1 MIIGV
6 PKEIKTDEHRV
17 SCVPAGVQSLCE
29 AGHRVLVQAGAG
41 ADCGLTDQDYER
53 AGARIVPNPA
63 DIFGEAE
70 MIIKVKEPQPPEYPL
85 LRPGQILYTY
95 LHLAASKELTQAL
108 KDRQIIGIGYETI
121 QLADGS
127 LPLLTPM
134 SEVAGRMAVQVG
146 AYFLQKQQGGRGVLL
161 SGVPGVPPAEVLIL
175 GGGTVGGNA
184 ARVAV
189 GLGAQV
195 IVIDSNLERLRY
207 LDSLYRGRLVTLA
220 SHRHTISARIRSAD
234 LVIGAVLIPGAKA
247 PKLVQRAHLKTMKE
261 GAVIVDV
268 AVDQG
273 GCVETS
279 KPTTH
284 SHPTFVVDGIL
295 HYCVANMP
303 GAVARTSSF
312 ALANTTLP
320 YALAIANEGLVKAVR
335 KDPAL
340 ARGVNLYRGE
350 VTYQAV
356 ATDLSYTYRP
366 LTELLS

>member
-6 PKEIKTDEHRV
+6 PREIKADEYRV
-17 SCVPAGVQSLCE
+17 SCVPAGVQALID
-29 AGHRVLVQAGAG
+29 AGHRVLVQSGAG
-41 ADCGLTDQDYER
+41 SGCGLPDADYRR
-53 AGARIVPNPA
+53 AGAEIAPQAA
-63 DIFGEAE
+63 DIFAEAE
-70 MIIKVKEPQPPEYPL
+70 MIIKVKEPQPSEYPL

-95 LHLAASKELTQAL
+95 LHLAAGKELTQAL

-146 AYFLQKQQGGRGVLL
+146 AYFLQKQEGGRGVLL

-175 GGGTVGGNA
+175 GGGTVGSNA

-195 IVIDSNLERLRY
+195 IIIDSNLERLRH
-207 LDSLYRGRLVTLA
+207 LDSLYHGRLITLA
-220 SHRHTISARIRSAD
+220 SHRHTISAAIRTAD
-234 LVIGAVLIPGAKA
+234 LVVGAVLIPGAKA
-247 PKLVQRAHLKTMKE
+247 PKLVRRDHLKEMKE

-279 KPTTH
+279 RPTTH

-303 GAVARTSSF
+303 GAVGRTSSF

-320 YALAIANEGLVKAVR
+320 YALAIAGRGLEAAVR
-335 KDPAL
+335 NDPAL
-340 ARGVNLYRGE
+340 AHGVNLYRGE
-350 VTYQAV
+350 VTHEAV
-356 ATDLSYTYRP
+356 AADLGYPYRP
-366 LTELLS
+366 LRELLS